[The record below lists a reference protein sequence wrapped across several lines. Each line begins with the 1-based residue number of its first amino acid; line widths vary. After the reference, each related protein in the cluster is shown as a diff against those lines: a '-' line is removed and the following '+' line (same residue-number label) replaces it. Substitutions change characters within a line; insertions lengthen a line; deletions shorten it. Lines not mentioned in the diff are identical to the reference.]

1 MISCTTR
8 KKDLELYLIGM
19 VVVHS
24 SRCLPHQFQMI
35 GSRFLRMTKLKS
47 SIPQT
52 SIDDAHFLGADALPL
67 CLAGAAARCARRS
80 AALELNSLKMA

>member
-1 MISCTTR
+1 
-8 KKDLELYLIGM
+8 M

-52 SIDDAHFLGADALPL
+52 SIDDAHFLGADVLPL
-67 CLAGAAARCARRS
+67 CLAGATDAAGAARVR
-80 AALELNSLKMA
+80 AAAPRLNSIA

>member
-1 MISCTTR
+1 
-8 KKDLELYLIGM
+8 
-19 VVVHS
+19 
-24 SRCLPHQFQMI
+24 MI